1 MATAH
6 LSTDRPVIIATLSC
20 KIERHTIHR
29 VSLEP
34 VSSRAFKFVGAVAIE
49 GKPDAAT
56 QRRALQGAGT
66 ARSGREPELLEVNC
80 VERPLRKGKANVS
93 GVGT

>member
-6 LSTDRPVIIATLSC
+6 LFTDRPVIIATLSC

-29 VSLEP
+29 VALEP
-34 VSSRAFKFVGAVAIE
+34 VSARAFAGAVAIE

-56 QRRALQGAGT
+56 QRRALRGAGT
-66 ARSGREPELLEVNC
+66 ARSGRVPDLPEVNY
-80 VERPLRKGKANVS
+80 VERSLKRQM
-93 GVGT
+93 